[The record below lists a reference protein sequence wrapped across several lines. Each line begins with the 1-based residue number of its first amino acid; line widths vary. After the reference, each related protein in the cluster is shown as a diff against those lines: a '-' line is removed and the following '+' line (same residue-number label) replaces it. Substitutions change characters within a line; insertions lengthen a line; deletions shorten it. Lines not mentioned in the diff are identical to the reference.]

1 MQGNFNTF
9 IFDNSEDFLILN
21 RLVIMGK
28 FFFTYNCKFD
38 KNNPSVEIF

>member
-28 FFFTYNCKFD
+28 FFLPIIVNLIK
-38 KNNPSVEIF
+38 IIHQ